1 MSIDPNAV
9 SMTDESTSFR
19 DEPLPREELL
29 ELAAADAFGAL
40 DAVEQARFE
49 RAFALSAPSL
59 QAEVRTVQ
67 DRVAQDPAFRSGDQP
82 PASLRLKTLA
92 RVAAAIESEG
102 VAPIAVIGPARGAGH
117 WGAGHWGAGHWGAGH
132 WGAGRRGAGRRAEP
146 AVDSSRDALLREI
159 LARAEIERRPPQHLW
174 RIAALFLFA
183 ALVVALFFNSE
194 QRKISERLMD
204 YVDGRMTETSVRALA
219 QATESFDFTRA
230 RSLQVLDADG
240 RASRTVHAYLDE
252 VTREV
257 CVVGFGVVDP
267 GLSVRVLDG
276 ASGATHQLAASVVE
290 SRGFGLR
297 FQQPEGVRELRLEVG
312 DSALRIII

>member
-1 MSIDPNAV
+1 
-9 SMTDESTSFR
+9 MTDDTTSFR
-19 DEPLPREELL
+19 DEPIAREELL
-29 ELAAADAFGAL
+29 ELAVADACGAL
-40 DAVEQARFE
+40 DAVELARFE
-49 RAFALSAPSL
+49 RAFALAAPSV
-59 QAEVRTVQ
+59 QAEVRAAQ
-67 DRVAQDPAFRSGDQP
+67 DRVTQDPVFRSGEQP

-102 VAPIAVIGPARGAGH
+102 VAPIAVIGPT
-117 WGAGHWGAGHWGAGH
+117 
-132 WGAGRRGAGRRAEP
+132 RGAGRRAS
-146 AVDSSRDALLREI
+146 ASGSSASDASRDALLQQI
-159 LARAEIERRPPQHLW
+159 LERSELERRPPQHLW
-174 RIAALFLFA
+174 RVAALFLLA
-183 ALVVALFFNSE
+183 ALVVVLFFNSE

-219 QATESFDFTRA
+219 QMTESFDFARA

-257 CVVGFGVVDP
+257 CVVGFGIVDP

-276 ASGATHQLAASVVE
+276 ASGTEHQLAASVVE

-297 FQQPEGVRELRLEVG
+297 FQQPDSARELRLEVG
-312 DSALRIII
+312 DSSLRILI

>member
-59 QAEVRTVQ
+59 QAEVRAVQ

-117 WGAGHWGAGHWGAGH
+117 WGAGHWGAGHC
-132 WGAGRRGAGRRAEP
+132 GAGRRGAGRRAEP

-204 YVDGRMTETSVRALA
+204 YVDGRMTEASVRALA

>member
-59 QAEVRTVQ
+59 QAEVRAVQ

-102 VAPIAVIGPARGAGH
+102 IAPIAVIGPAHGAGH
-117 WGAGHWGAGHWGAGH
+117 WGAGHW
-132 WGAGRRGAGRRAEP
+132 GAGRRAEP

-204 YVDGRMTETSVRALA
+204 YVDGRMTEASVRALA

-297 FQQPEGVRELRLEVG
+297 FQQPEGVRGLRLEVG

>member
-59 QAEVRTVQ
+59 QAEVRAVQ

-102 VAPIAVIGPARGAGH
+102 VAPIAVIGPAH
-117 WGAGHWGAGHWGAGH
+117 GAGHWGAGH

>member
-1 MSIDPNAV
+1 
-9 SMTDESTSFR
+9 MTDESTSFR

-59 QAEVRTVQ
+59 QAEVRAVQ

-102 VAPIAVIGPARGAGH
+102 VAPIAVIGPAH
-117 WGAGHWGAGHWGAGH
+117 GAGHWGAGH

>member
-59 QAEVRTVQ
+59 QAEVRAVQ

-102 VAPIAVIGPARGAGH
+102 VAPIAVIGPAH
-117 WGAGHWGAGHWGAGH
+117 GAGH

-204 YVDGRMTETSVRALA
+204 YVDGRMTEASVRALA

>member
-117 WGAGHWGAGHWGAGH
+117 WGAGHWGAG
-132 WGAGRRGAGRRAEP
+132 RRGAGRRAEP

-183 ALVVALFFNSE
+183 ALVVALFFHSE

>member
-59 QAEVRTVQ
+59 QAEVRAVQ

-102 VAPIAVIGPARGAGH
+102 VAPIAVIGPAHGAGH
-117 WGAGHWGAGHWGAGH
+117 WGAGHW
-132 WGAGRRGAGRRAEP
+132 GAGRRAEP

-204 YVDGRMTETSVRALA
+204 YVDGRMTEASVRALA

-297 FQQPEGVRELRLEVG
+297 FQQPEGVRGLRLEVG

>member
-102 VAPIAVIGPARGAGH
+102 VAPIAVIGPAR
-117 WGAGHWGAGHWGAGH
+117 GAGHWGAGHWGAGH

>member
-1 MSIDPNAV
+1 
-9 SMTDESTSFR
+9 MTDESTSFR

-59 QAEVRTVQ
+59 QAEVRAVQ

-102 VAPIAVIGPARGAGH
+102 VAPIAVIGPSH
-117 WGAGHWGAGHWGAGH
+117 GAGH

-204 YVDGRMTETSVRALA
+204 YVDGRMTEASVRALA
-219 QATESFDFTRA
+219 QATESFDFIRA

>member
-49 RAFALSAPSL
+49 RAFVLSAPSL
-59 QAEVRTVQ
+59 QAEVRAVQ

-102 VAPIAVIGPARGAGH
+102 VAPIAVIGPAR
-117 WGAGHWGAGHWGAGH
+117 GAGHWGAGHWGAGH

-204 YVDGRMTETSVRALA
+204 YVDGRMTEASVRALA

>member
-59 QAEVRTVQ
+59 QAEVRAVQ

-102 VAPIAVIGPARGAGH
+102 VAPIAVIGPAR
-117 WGAGHWGAGHWGAGH
+117 GAGHWGAGHWGAGH

>member
-102 VAPIAVIGPARGAGH
+102 VAPIAVIGPAR
-117 WGAGHWGAGHWGAGH
+117 GAGHWGAGH

>member
-59 QAEVRTVQ
+59 QAEVRAVQ

-102 VAPIAVIGPARGAGH
+102 VAPIAVIGPAHGAGY
-117 WGAGHWGAGHWGAGH
+117 WGAGH

>member
-1 MSIDPNAV
+1 
-9 SMTDESTSFR
+9 
-19 DEPLPREELL
+19 
-29 ELAAADAFGAL
+29 
-40 DAVEQARFE
+40 
-49 RAFALSAPSL
+49 
-59 QAEVRTVQ
+59 VQ

-102 VAPIAVIGPARGAGH
+102 VAPIAVIGPAHGAGYL
-117 WGAGHWGAGHWGAGH
+117 GAGHWGAGH

>member
-1 MSIDPNAV
+1 
-9 SMTDESTSFR
+9 MTDESTSFR

-59 QAEVRTVQ
+59 QAEVRAVQ

-117 WGAGHWGAGHWGAGH
+117 WGAGHWGAGHC
-132 WGAGRRGAGRRAEP
+132 GAGRRGAGRRAEP

-204 YVDGRMTETSVRALA
+204 YVDGRMTEASVRALA

>member
-1 MSIDPNAV
+1 
-9 SMTDESTSFR
+9 MTDESTSFR

-59 QAEVRTVQ
+59 QAEVRAVQ

-102 VAPIAVIGPARGAGH
+102 VAPIAVIGPAR
-117 WGAGHWGAGHWGAGH
+117 GAGHWGAGH

>member
-1 MSIDPNAV
+1 
-9 SMTDESTSFR
+9 MTDESTSFR

-102 VAPIAVIGPARGAGH
+102 VAPIAVIGPAR
-117 WGAGHWGAGHWGAGH
+117 GAGHWGAGHWGAGH

>member
-59 QAEVRTVQ
+59 QAEVRAVQ

-102 VAPIAVIGPARGAGH
+102 VAPIAVIGPAH
-117 WGAGHWGAGHWGAGH
+117 GAGHWGAGHWGAGH

-204 YVDGRMTETSVRALA
+204 YVDGRMTEASVRALA

-240 RASRTVHAYLDE
+240 RASRTVHAYLNE

>member
-59 QAEVRTVQ
+59 QAEVRAVQ

-102 VAPIAVIGPARGAGH
+102 IAPIAVIGPAH
-117 WGAGHWGAGHWGAGH
+117 GAGH

-204 YVDGRMTETSVRALA
+204 YVDGRMTEASVRALA

-297 FQQPEGVRELRLEVG
+297 FHQPEGVRELRLEVG